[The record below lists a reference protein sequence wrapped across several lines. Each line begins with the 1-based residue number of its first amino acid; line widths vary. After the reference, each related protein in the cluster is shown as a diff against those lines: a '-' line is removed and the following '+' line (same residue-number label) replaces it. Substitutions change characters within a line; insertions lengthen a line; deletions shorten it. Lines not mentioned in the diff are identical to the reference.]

1 MCVHNPDHEDTG
13 LTLDLTKTLLC
24 LNLMEEECM
33 PGDQLQILT
42 SAFGQLV
49 WLENPPSVHVLMVGE
64 TLGVNP
70 RKARQLCPGTFRPQW
85 DEPNTTKPNPH
96 RCHVISWIDVL
107 IIIHNPASRGRICP
121 VMSSTWQEKSVDV
134 ELFYVLC
141 GKKAHWIVL
150 NYVNSCNVLM
160 NLTYITVFNT
170 HLNPNQ
176 VVLLPKPH

>member
-1 MCVHNPDHEDTG
+1 MNAW
-13 LTLDLTKTLLC
+13 
-24 LNLMEEECM
+24 
-33 PGDQLQILT
+33 DQLQILA

-85 DEPNTTKPNPH
+85 DEPNTTKPKPH
-96 RCHVISWIDVL
+96 RCHVISWIDFL
-107 IIIHNPASRGRICP
+107 IISHNPASRGRICQ

-134 ELFYVLC
+134 GRWVVLC
-141 GKKAHWIVL
+141 PVWKKSSL
-150 NYVNSCNVLM
+150 NCFNYVNNSCNVLM
-160 NLTYITVFNT
+160 NLTSITVFDT
-170 HLNPNQ
+170 HLNPKQ